1 MIAVRNLAYLLL
13 VNGKTFLKMD
23 DNNETISA
31 FAFKTA
37 KEIEQLVK
45 ERTNVLRV

>member
-1 MIAVRNLAYLLL
+1 
-13 VNGKTFLKMD
+13 MD

-45 ERTNVLRV
+45 ERTNNETNMIVKTD